1 MKIKKIFYILC
12 VVMLLCAG
20 SSDAALQMTLD
31 YNMIDFGAMNTGE
44 SKEVTI
50 KGAYHNQLTCSST
63 NNMTWYLKAQVVKPF
78 SFMQYT
84 IPEENFKWTV
94 VSVGAGK
101 GIVNGGVNFTFPFS
115 RTPVLIYTS
124 DPDDNTGTAIDIA
137 FRYSLQVP
145 DNQVAGNYNA
155 TVRFIMIETL

>member
-1 MKIKKIFYILC
+1 MMMLC
-12 VVMLLCAG
+12 VAT
-20 SSDAALQMTLD
+20 SDAALQMNLD
-31 YNMIDFGAMNTGE
+31 YNMLDFGAMNTGE
-44 SKEVTI
+44 SKEISI
-50 KGAYHNQLTCSST
+50 KGTHHNTLTCTST

-84 IPEENFKWTV
+84 IPEANFKWTV

-115 RTPVLIYTS
+115 RTPTLIYTS
-124 DPDDNTGTAIDIA
+124 DPDDNTGTAIDIS
-137 FRYSLQVP
+137 FRYSLDVP
-145 DNQVAGNYNA
+145 ENQVAGNYNG